1 MRIRGFAPATPCWVE
16 LASADPARAADFYA
30 GLFGWEPAGDRFKLG
45 GRAAAGLTRARADR
59 PAGWLTYLTEHNLE
73 ASITRVREA
82 GGRLVSEPIEARGG
96 RSALIADPAG
106 ALLGL
111 WESAGFTGA
120 QVGGEPGTMT
130 FPELLT
136 DDAEAAARFYGQAFG
151 WLLRDEYGSD
161 GTRGEWIT
169 TAHDA
174 MAGLAPSRGGSW
186 WRAAFQVAD
195 CSATMRACR
204 DLGGDV
210 ISGPTDMGF
219 GSYAEL
225 LDPVR
230 EFEEARPWR
239 IPTRIRRRTR
249 SRIRPTGPPVTNRRP
264 APSSRTCTRWPRR
277 PTRTCRR
284 T

>member
-1 MRIRGFAPATPCWVE
+1 MRLRGFAPATPCWVE

-45 GRAAAGLTRARADR
+45 GRATAGLTRARADR

-82 GGRLVSEPIEARGG
+82 GGRLVGEPAEGRGG

-111 WESAGFTGA
+111 WESGSFTGA
-120 QVGGEPGTMT
+120 EVGGEPGTMT

-136 DDAEAAARFYGQAFG
+136 DDAVAAARFYGQAFG

-174 MAGLAPSRGGSW
+174 MAGLAPSHGGSW

-195 CSATMRACR
+195 CATTMQACR
-204 DLGGDV
+204 NLGGGV
-210 ISGPTDMGF
+210 IAGPTDMGF

-225 LDPVR
+225 LDPWGVP
-230 EFEEARPWR
+230 FAVAAPAAL
-239 IPTRIRRRTR
+239 
-249 SRIRPTGPPVTNRRP
+249 PVELSMSFNST
-264 APSSRTCTRWPRR
+264 AGLELTFGVL
-277 PTRTCRR
+277 
-284 T
+284 

>member
-30 GLFGWEPAGDRFKLG
+30 GLFGWEVTGDRFRLN
-45 GRAAAGLTRARADR
+45 GRAAAGLTKARADR

-73 ASITRVREA
+73 TSIMRVREA
-82 GGRLVSEPIEARGG
+82 GGRLLTAPVDGHGG
-96 RSALIADPAG
+96 RSALVADPAG

-111 WESAGFTGA
+111 WESHGFTGA
-120 QVGGEPGTMT
+120 QVGGEPSTMT

-136 DDAEAAARFYGQAFG
+136 DDPVAAAQFYGRAFG

-174 MAGLAPSRGGSW
+174 MAGLAPSHGGSW

-195 CSATMRACR
+195 CAETMIRCR
-204 DLGGDV
+204 DLGGSV
-210 ISGPTDMGF
+210 IAGPTPMGF

-225 LDPVR
+225 LDPWGLPFTVAAPATVPV
-230 EFEEARPWR
+230 ELSMSYSATSGMELTFE
-239 IPTRIRRRTR
+239 
-249 SRIRPTGPPVTNRRP
+249 G
-264 APSSRTCTRWPRR
+264 
-277 PTRTCRR
+277 
-284 T
+284 